1 VGGLSN
7 NIKSNVEQTNQPQ
20 FDLNQV
26 KNQVKEALVE
36 NKKKK
41 RGGKRHKKDKKDINK
56 EIDEKTSLQVSTNP
70 NSMN

>member
-1 VGGLSN
+1 MSQVNGKEEVKES
-7 NIKSNVEQTNQPQ
+7 Q

-41 RGGKRHKKDKKDINK
+41 RGGKRHKKDKKEFQDILQKETVFESNK
-56 EIDEKTSLQVSTNP
+56 KSSKPET
-70 NSMN
+70 